1 MEAIPEGVG
10 LGVPGE
16 LAPNRVGDGSDKLP
30 TQSEVCTQDTGKIL
44 RAVSGVGYVP
54 LELVHQRYVS
64 DMNVELLR
72 CVCVGWGGGGGGG
85 GGDGER
91 EK

>member
-1 MEAIPEGVG
+1 MMEAIPEGVG

-44 RAVSGVGYVP
+44 RLFLG
-54 LELVHQRYVS
+54 L
-64 DMNVELLR
+64 DMSHSNWSTR
-72 CVCVGWGGGGGGG
+72 
-85 GGDGER
+85 DMFPT
-91 EK
+91 